1 MKRYLTITLCGIFV
15 LALSPASFAE
25 ADRVIVT
32 AYVGEVKVFPAGESV
47 PSACKPGMLL
57 KEGTRIIT
65 GNESSC
71 ELALDR
77 ARKNTVNVKA
87 NTEVVVKFSG
97 DDRLELIDGK
107 MFIMLRD
114 LEKGKAFRV
123 RTPDAVCGA
132 RGTGWLMD
140 VVAGTTTISV
150 VDSTVFVRG
159 IKKDGTV
166 MEQEF
171 RIEEGFVRVIRRGEN
186 PEKAEKIPA
195 DKFAGMLKD
204 AGISD
209 VTFTEIEKKLR
220 IATEG
225 QKRREE
231 QMKRL
236 QEKKEEERLDKL
248 TDRKDDERRSNSG
261 DGDRESLTGGDP
273 S

>member
-1 MKRYLTITLCGIFV
+1 MKRYLTVILCVICVFA
-15 LALSPASFAE
+15 LAAGAA
-25 ADRVIVT
+25 ADDEKVIVT
-32 AYVGEVKVFPAGESV
+32 AYTGEVKIFPAGESKAV
-47 PSACKPGMLL
+47 ACKPGMLL
-57 KEGTRIIT
+57 KEGARIVT
-65 GNESSC
+65 GDESSC

-77 ARKNTVNVKA
+77 ARKNTIKVKA

-114 LEKGKAFRV
+114 LKKGKAFRV

-132 RGTGWLMD
+132 RGTGWFVD
-140 VVAGTTTISV
+140 VVAGTTTVSV

-171 RIEEGFVRVIRRGEN
+171 LIEEGFVRVIKRGQN
-186 PEKAEKIPA
+186 PEKAERIPA
-195 DKFAGMLKD
+195 DRFAAMLKE
-204 AGISD
+204 AGVSGG
-209 VTFTEIEKKLR
+209 TFNEIEKKLK
-220 IATEG
+220 AASEG
-225 QKRREE
+225 QKKREE

-248 TDRKDDERRSNSG
+248 RDEKEGKKRS
-261 DGDRESLTGGDP
+261 GGMTIVDP
-273 S
+273 PS